1 MATALNDVDNIGQ
14 NGWVQSSTC
23 ARADGR
29 RLVADDD
36 KLKGGG
42 TPLLMC
48 VASAVGK
55 LAFQELKMRTAASRQ
70 ARHKCKG
77 FISVF
82 VILTRDFPCEP

>member
-1 MATALNDVDNIGQ
+1 MRSASACI
-14 NGWVQSSTC
+14 
-23 ARADGR
+23 DGLFPVY
-29 RLVADDD
+29 RLVVVSS
-36 KLKGGG
+36 GG